1 MITGPDTTRAG
12 EGLGAES
19 EAAAPMLTPVL
30 NYQIELP
37 EGCDV
42 HGMFLKLKQL
52 EEEIPELHIVW
63 DRQLNEIHARLWE
76 RYRLDFKKHDFGT
89 ISS

>member
-42 HGMFLKLKQL
+42 HGM
-52 EEEIPELHIVW
+52 I
-63 DRQLNEIHARLWE
+63 
-76 RYRLDFKKHDFGT
+76 FKVKTVGRRDSGAAYCLGQT
-89 ISS
+89 IK